1 MRLILLL
8 LISDAYAYV
17 CHANRVVHAFT
28 PVVSRHV
35 FCDIFTK
42 DTWKPMETR
51 GRGGVK
57 NSHILIQHS
66 AEFGVR
72 LLLIKIRRNV
82 RSAFGVYVIAYI
94 SA

>member
-1 MRLILLL
+1 MRLISLLL
-8 LISDAYAYV
+8 VSDAYAYI

-51 GRGGVK
+51 GNYQYEGFHGFPYHGNPWQSGG
-57 NSHILIQHS
+57 
-66 AEFGVR
+66 
-72 LLLIKIRRNV
+72 LLLGNNRKQNTLQ
-82 RSAFGVYVIAYI
+82 YTLTD
-94 SA
+94 